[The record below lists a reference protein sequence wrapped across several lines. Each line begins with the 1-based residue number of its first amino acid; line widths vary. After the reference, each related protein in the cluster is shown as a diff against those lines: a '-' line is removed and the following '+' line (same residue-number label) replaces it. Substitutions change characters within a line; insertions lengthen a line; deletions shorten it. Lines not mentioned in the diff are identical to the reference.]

1 MTGRFSII
9 FRLDFWKNGRYNPI
23 RNGTI
28 KKKGANGV
36 KKRWLLLGAV
46 CVCLCLCFCGCAHWW
61 ELIPSSTE
69 TAAPTA
75 TATAAT
81 PAVTIAVEGGTAA
94 VGDTVIIP
102 VTVTA
107 EADLVDADIF
117 LRYDPAVLE
126 PVKQYDAETDTRR
139 YAEPGIFT
147 GSVRSELVQ
156 EGILYVMLASSG
168 EGVTQKG
175 TLFYVAFRLLSD
187 TMDEATLSPEVT
199 SCHLFGEN
207 GDRDAVA
214 EGILALKQGKITP
227 ITPPSD
233 TTATKIEE

>member
-1 MTGRFSII
+1 M
-9 FRLDFWKNGRYNPI
+9 
-23 RNGTI
+23 
-28 KKKGANGV
+28 

-61 ELIPSSTE
+61 ELIPTAGDVTE
-69 TAAPTA
+69 PTA
-75 TATAAT
+75 TDTL
-81 PAVTIAVEGGTAA
+81 PAVTIAVEGSTAA

-102 VTVTA
+102 VTVSA
-107 EADLVDADIF
+107 EANLVDVDIF
-117 LRYDPAVLE
+117 LHYDPTFLE

-156 EGILYVMLASSG
+156 EGTLYVMLASSD

-187 TMDEATLSPEVT
+187 TIDEVALSPEVT

-207 GDRDAVA
+207 GDCDAVS
-214 EGILALKQGKITP
+214 EGILALKEGIITP
-227 ITPPSD
+227 ISSPSD
-233 TTATKIEE
+233 TTATEMGD